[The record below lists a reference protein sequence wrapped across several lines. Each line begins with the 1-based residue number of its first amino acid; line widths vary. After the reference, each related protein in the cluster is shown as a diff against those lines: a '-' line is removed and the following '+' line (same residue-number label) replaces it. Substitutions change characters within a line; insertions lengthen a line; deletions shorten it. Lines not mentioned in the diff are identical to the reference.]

1 MRKENN
7 VDVENEIKIFE
18 IMDELGVEYD
28 VAESIY
34 ADEHPEKFFDKEFLD
49 SVEDDK
55 SIVFTNCDTEEMRF
69 LKGAYITDVSF
80 SGEDSEIINIKAMR
94 SRKGKIVPIEFEIHN
109 GTVYRRND

>member
-1 MRKENN
+1 MSKENN
-7 VDVENEIKIFE
+7 RDVENEIEIFE

-55 SIVFTNCDTEEMRF
+55 SIVFANCDTEEMRF

-94 SRKGKIVPIEFEIHN
+94 SRKGK
-109 GTVYRRND
+109 